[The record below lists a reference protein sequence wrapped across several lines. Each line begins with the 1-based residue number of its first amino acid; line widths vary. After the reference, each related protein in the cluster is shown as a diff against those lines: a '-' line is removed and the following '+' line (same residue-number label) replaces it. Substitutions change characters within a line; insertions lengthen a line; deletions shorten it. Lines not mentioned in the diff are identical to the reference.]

1 MKIHTTVT
9 LVHDTDNL
17 IIRDV
22 PVSSTLVELPG
33 DCLVI
38 IDTGMA
44 GNPQLLQ
51 WLNELGYKPE
61 DVNLVINT
69 HLHQDHVGGNRLFT
83 NARILI
89 SRRELEY
96 EAALNRLLQEA
107 SDPAATVRSLGR
119 QVPQDGERLLW
130 DLKRLAQEFPTP
142 SLVGDPVQLEY
153 FENEPSLPKPIS
165 LINVP
170 GHSIDTRAILLQGR
184 YRQALATGDA
194 LYHRDLW
201 KGVQIMGIHYDE
213 ALFRQNAERIA
224 RFRGIIIPGHD
235 HAYNNVTGKY
245 LPDDSF
251 SL

>member
-1 MKIHTTVT
+1 M
-9 LVHDTDNL
+9 
-17 IIRDV
+17 
-22 PVSSTLVELPG
+22 
-33 DCLVI
+33 
-38 IDTGMA
+38 
-44 GNPQLLQ
+44 
-51 WLNELGYKPE
+51 
-61 DVNLVINT
+61 
-69 HLHQDHVGGNRLFT
+69 
-83 NARILI
+83 
-89 SRRELEY
+89 
-96 EAALNRLLQEA
+96 
-107 SDPAATVRSLGR
+107 
-119 QVPQDGERLLW
+119 
-130 DLKRLAQEFPTP
+130 
-142 SLVGDPVQLEY
+142 
-153 FENEPSLPKPIS
+153 
-165 LINVP
+165 P